1 MLDSRTRRSGAW
13 LRTMTR
19 SPVPRIRLVCFPHA
33 GGAASFFRPW
43 ADLVSAEVELFAVRY
58 PGREDRIVEP
68 FAERFDDL
76 VEAVVEECLRLADAP
91 LAFFG
96 HSMGASVAYEVALR
110 LQLDHGIRLRG
121 LFVSA
126 RSAPDHEKKSDLAGA
141 ADDKLVEHLTE
152 LGGTNVQALEHPEL
166 LDLVLPAIR
175 ADYRLVESYEPTIK
189 GAVLDTPI
197 SVYYGDAEEDLSEE
211 SVMAWSAVTTGPFR
225 TRSFEGGHFYL
236 TDHLPVLVADMLTTF
251 GRT

>member
-1 MLDSRTRRSGAW
+1 
-13 LRTMTR
+13 MTR
-19 SPVPRIRLVCFPHA
+19 SPVPRLRLVCFPHA

-43 ADLVSAEVELFAVRY
+43 ADHVSAEVELSAVRY
-58 PGREDRIVEP
+58 PGREDRVAEP
-68 FAERFDDL
+68 FAERLDDL
-76 VEAVVEECLRLADAP
+76 VEPVVQECLRLADVP

-110 LQLDHGIRLRG
+110 LQLDHGIGLRG

-126 RSAPDHEKKSDLAGA
+126 RSAPGHEKEPDLAGA
-141 ADDKLVEHLTE
+141 ADDRLIEHLTG
-152 LGGTNVQALEHPEL
+152 LGGTDGQALRHPEL
-166 LDLVLPAIR
+166 LDLLLPAIR
-175 ADYRLVESYEPTIK
+175 ADYRLAESYEPTIK
-189 GAVLDTPI
+189 GAALDTPI

-236 TDHLPVLVADMLTTF
+236 VDHLPVLVADVLAAF